1 MTYGQ
6 IVGLTF
12 IVFGQIIALMLI
24 SRVTSLLSALAREDI
39 RKHGGPSDYMARVR
53 EIEMSTPDDKKG
65 RIIGFK

>member
-12 IVFGQIIALMLI
+12 IVFGQIIVLMLV
-24 SRVTSLLSALAREDI
+24 SRFASLVSVLAHEDI
-39 RKHGGPSDYMARVR
+39 RKRGCDSKYISDAREVD
-53 EIEMSTPDDKKG
+53 MNTPDDNKD

>member
-12 IVFGQIIALMLI
+12 IVFGQIMVLML
-24 SRVTSLLSALAREDI
+24 VHEDI
-39 RKHGGPSDYMARVR
+39 RKHGCDSKYISDAREVD
-53 EIEMSTPDDKKG
+53 MNTPDDNKD

>member
-12 IVFGQIIALMLI
+12 IVFGQIIALILV
-24 SRVTSLLSALAREDI
+24 SRLASLFSVLAHEDI
-39 RKHGGPSDYMARVR
+39 RKNATMTNY
-53 EIEMSTPDDKKG
+53 TDDIRGVEVNTHDEKKD

>member
-12 IVFGQIIALMLI
+12 IVFGQIIVLMLI
-24 SRVTSLLSALAREDI
+24 SRLASLISVLAHEDVRKHAAMTNYTADI
-39 RKHGGPSDYMARVR
+39 RGV
-53 EIEMSTPDDKKG
+53 EVNTPDDKKD